1 MAEGARINLSE
12 RLAQF
17 SERWSPKIVETV
29 DDYDVKVVKVQ
40 GDFVWHKH
48 DNEDE
53 LFLVLKGKLQ
63 MDFRDGHVNLG
74 PGEIIVVPKGTE
86 HKPCAEQECE
96 LLILERSGVV
106 NTGDA
111 PTSTYTQSHP
121 ERL

>member
-29 DDYDVKVVKVQ
+29 DDYDVKVVKVH

-53 LFLVLKGKLQ
+53 LFLILKGQLQ
-63 MDFRDGHVNLG
+63 MDFRDRHVNLG

-86 HKPCAEQECE
+86 HKPYAEQECE

-111 PTSTYTQSHP
+111 PPSAYTQSHP